1 MYFGKCSELA
11 FAQQQLHEGNN
22 APLSSNYDSPEH
34 APQLPLD
41 EQPRQSMEIDND
53 TDGSSI
59 SSMPD
64 TLISPQATLT
74 TGTTA
79 TTLTSTTTG
88 ATSATSPSTSNA
100 AGGNRKKMGGFMA
113 QMRTQLA
120 AATAGANDLSKQNAR
135 FAKIKKDIH
144 DAGKTQRHVLYHS
157 YTNRSGV
164 GGPYLS
170 LLDHDYRQGVRY
182 LEHLRKAQIET
193 MNHAMKVKGSGTS
206 DHFCWTHIGI
216 IHLGVERRGGLSG
229 QGRSY

>member
-34 APQLPLD
+34 APQLPSD
-41 EQPRQSMEIDND
+41 EQPRQSMEVDND

-64 TLISPQATLT
+64 TLISPQATSN
-74 TGTTA
+74 TGITA
-79 TTLTSTTTG
+79 PTITSTTTG
-88 ATSATSPSTSNA
+88 ATSATSSSNA
-100 AGGNRKKMGGFMA
+100 AGGVSATGGNRKKMGGFMA

-144 DAGKTQRHVLYHS
+144 DAGKTQRHLYHS
-157 YTNRSGV
+157 YTNRTGV
-164 GGPYLS
+164 HGPYLS

-206 DHFCWTHIGI
+206 DHFLLDSLWDHTFG
-216 IHLGVERRGGLSG
+216 RRT
-229 QGRSY
+229 